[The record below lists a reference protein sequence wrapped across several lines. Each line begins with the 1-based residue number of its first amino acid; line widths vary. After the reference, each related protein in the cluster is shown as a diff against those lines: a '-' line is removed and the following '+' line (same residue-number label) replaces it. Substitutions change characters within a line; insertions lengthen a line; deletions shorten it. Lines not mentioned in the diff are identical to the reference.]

1 MRMGRDAEQ
10 SLFTYGALQRPE
22 VQLDTFGRRVDAV
35 EDVLPGYRLEH
46 ARAHHAGAAAR
57 PQGTTHPSVRR
68 TGSPLDKVVGRVLSV
83 TVAELDAADEYH
95 LGRYRRVA
103 ATLLSGRRAWV
114 YVGEAPAA
122 GAD

>member
-10 SLFTYGALQRPE
+10 SLFAYGALQRPE
-22 VQLDTFGRRVDAV
+22 VQLDTFGHRVDAV
-35 EDVLPGYRLEH
+35 EDVLPGYRLEY
-46 ARAHHAGAAAR
+46 ARAHRAGVAAR
-57 PQGTTHPSVRR
+57 PRGATHPFVRR

-83 TVAELDAADEYH
+83 TAAELDAADEYH
-95 LGRYRRVA
+95 LGRYRRVE
-103 ATLLSGRRAWV
+103 ATLLSGLRAWV